1 MYLACLRYFVADCKG
16 KRGWGSSVNRKEL
29 VRRHLAE
36 TLMDMCDE
44 GALLSTVTVS
54 DIVARA
60 DIARQT
66 FYNYFADLD
75 ELVFFTAAL
84 PMALESNPFTDIE
97 ATRRF
102 Y

>member
-1 MYLACLRYFVADCKG
+1 M
-16 KRGWGSSVNRKEL
+16 NRKEL

-44 GALLSTVTVS
+44 GALLSTITVS

-75 ELVFFTAAL
+75 ELVFFT
-84 PMALESNPFTDIE
+84 SNLSRIFLFLNSNSFIIFL
-97 ATRRF
+97 A
-102 Y
+102 

>member
-1 MYLACLRYFVADCKG
+1 MTPD
-16 KRGWGSSVNRKEL
+16 RGENGDEGGNVNKKDL

-44 GALLSTVTVS
+44 GALLSTITVS

-75 ELVFFTAAL
+75 ELIFFTGAL
-84 PMALESNPFTDIE
+84 PMSLESNPFTDIE
-97 ATRRF
+97 ATRKV